1 MERLLLMMASSAGHV
16 NCVMLLLDK
25 GASAD
30 TLCSDTSGEMQ

>member
-1 MERLLLMMASSAGHV
+1 MMASSAGHV

-30 TLCSDTSGEMQ
+30 LSDKVSAVTHQVLSI